1 MLQFTLFGFPIRIHW
16 MFWLV
21 GCLLTFHLVTSS
33 KPQDLQKLAVWLIVF
48 FISIL
53 WHELGHAFAMR
64 KYGGRPDILLYG
76 MGGVCSSVGRYTR
89 KQSMII
95 SAAGPAAGFSLALV
109 AYFLLH
115 TSPVMNSYFVLY
127 ALKKMFFI
135 NLVWTMLNL
144 LPIQPLDGGQI
155 FRSFMSKTNPSL
167 VPKVGM
173 ITGGIVA
180 VLSLI
185 FLNSLFMALM
195 FGYLAYQNW
204 NISKGQSFRMP
215 F

>member
-1 MLQFTLFGFPIRIHW
+1 MLQFTLFGFPIRVHW

-21 GCLLTFHLVTSS
+21 GCLLVSGLLSS
-33 KPQDLQKLAVWLIVF
+33 PDPQAIQLLLVWLIVF
-48 FISIL
+48 FVSIL

-89 KQSMII
+89 RQSMII
-95 SAAGPAAGFSLALV
+95 SAAGPAAGFSLALIAV
-109 AYFLLH
+109 VLMQIPAISDSHLVKFALNRLL
-115 TSPVMNSYFVLY
+115 
-127 ALKKMFFI
+127 FI
-135 NLVWTMLNL
+135 NLVWTALNL

-180 VLSLI
+180 VLSLV

-204 NISKGQSFRMP
+204 NMSKGQSFRMP